1 MRRYA
6 SKCLCFSV
14 YQHCYELK
22 REPRLFCAHS
32 GNSLCSPTI
41 ADLFMHQTA
50 QCCCTGLIGPVSSC
64 GVQVLPKKFWHFPRL
79 GKHNAK
85 TGRAEEAMT
94 H

>member
-1 MRRYA
+1 MLQNVFA
-6 SKCLCFSV
+6 SLCISIAMNSKENHGCLV
-14 YQHCYELK
+14 
-22 REPRLFCAHS
+22 PTAAT
-32 GNSLCSPTI
+32 NSLCSPTI